1 MVLNITLQTN
11 FSYITN
17 KITGIEWAELCYF
30 MELVTKLSLNYI
42 ISGEALVAL
51 IHVVH
56 TAVGHPVPGQTD
68 PKVQEDD
75 RIELTVVHK
84 KTKASN

>member
-1 MVLNITLQTN
+1 M
-11 FSYITN
+11 
-17 KITGIEWAELCYF
+17 
-30 MELVTKLSLNYI
+30 TKLSLSYI
-42 ISGEALVAL
+42 ILGEALVAL

-56 TAVGHPVPGQTD
+56 IAVGHPVPGQTD

-84 KTKASN
+84 LTKLLTHFLILLYDGFVLFTVKESLFPRSHRQI